1 VWQAGGQGG
10 RGWGKGAGG
19 QVNMYAQGAER
30 LRGYALSCG
39 DCLGG
44 KLHGDLSSKMH
55 VVTTL
60 LLQALLHCCLPMLR
74 KLS

>member
-1 VWQAGGQGG
+1 
-10 RGWGKGAGG
+10 
-19 QVNMYAQGAER
+19 M
-30 LRGYALSCG
+30 SCG